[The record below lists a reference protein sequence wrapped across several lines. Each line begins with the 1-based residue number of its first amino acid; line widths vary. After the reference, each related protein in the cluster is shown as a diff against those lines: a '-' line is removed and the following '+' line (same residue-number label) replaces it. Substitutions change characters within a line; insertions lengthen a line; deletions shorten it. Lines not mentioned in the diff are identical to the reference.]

1 MIGPAIVLG
10 ALSCAF
16 APAQSDASAQP
27 TILLLAIDGPDA
39 AEQAEAIS
47 GHVHG
52 LADVVASAARPKQES
67 DRGWYE
73 LARREAHSHHA
84 VAVFWVAREDDS
96 HWVLSVVRP
105 ERREIRWRRVEID
118 PASPSAGIEALGVIT
133 RATTSALLAD
143 TALQME
149 TTPIPAPAP
158 VPSTSAPPPEAKPEA
173 SPPTRGRAVIAVGY
187 AGTSFAREAKW
198 QSGVALEAGWA
209 WRFGLHAL
217 VGYTAYQRVRAQSSL
232 GRVELSRHPISAW
245 LGWHGRTRAL
255 GYGADAGVIV
265 DYAKRHAIARGSD
278 VEAERDHGGVSTALA
293 ARVRGSVVVVWRLEV
308 FAAVGLEAWLS
319 RVRYAVRDGAGELH
333 DVLTPRRV
341 RATVS
346 AGLAVRI

>member
-1 MIGPAIVLG
+1 MLH
-10 ALSCAF
+10 ALACAF
-16 APAQSDASAQP
+16 APAQSDAAAQP
-27 TILLLAIDGPDA
+27 TILLLAVDGPDA
-39 AEQAEAIS
+39 AEQAEAIT

-52 LADVVASAARPKQES
+52 LAEVVASAQRPKHDG
-67 DRGWYE
+67 DRAWYE
-73 LARREAHSHHA
+73 LARREAEAHDA

-118 PASPSAGIEALGVIT
+118 PASPSAAIEALGVIT

-158 VPSTSAPPPEAKPEA
+158 SASAAPAQAPAPVAAPA
-173 SPPTRGRAVIAVGY
+173 PTRGRFVIAAGY

-198 QSGVALEAGWA
+198 QSGIAFEAGWA

-217 VGYTAYQRVRAQSSL
+217 VGYTAYQRVRAQSPL
-232 GRVELSRHPISAW
+232 GRVELARTPITAW
-245 LGWHGRTRAL
+245 IGWHGRTRAL

-265 DYAKRHAIARGSD
+265 DYTKRHAIARGSD
-278 VEAERDHGGVSTALA
+278 VAAERDHGGVTTALA

-319 RVRYAVRDGAGELH
+319 RVRYAVRDSGGELH
-333 DVLTPRRV
+333 DVLNPRRV

>member
-1 MIGPAIVLG
+1 MIGPSIVLR
-10 ALSCAF
+10 ALACAF
-16 APAQSDASAQP
+16 APADSDAAAQP
-27 TILLLAIDGPDA
+27 TILLLAVDGPDA

-52 LADVVASAARPKQES
+52 LADVVASAARPKKDG
-67 DRGWYE
+67 DRAWFE
-73 LARREAHSHHA
+73 LARREAEAHGA

-118 PASPSAGIEALGVIT
+118 PASPSAAIEALGVIT

-158 VPSTSAPPPEAKPEA
+158 TPSESPPETKQPVATPA
-173 SPPTRGRAVIAVGY
+173 PQRGRFVIATGY

-198 QSGVALEAGWA
+198 QSGIALEAGWA

-217 VGYTAYQRVRAQSSL
+217 VGYTAYQRVRAQSPL
-232 GRVELSRHPISAW
+232 GRVELARNPITAW
-245 LGWHGRTRAL
+245 VGWHGRTRAL
-255 GYGADAGVIV
+255 GYGADAGFIV
-265 DYAKRHAIARGSD
+265 DYTKRHAIAGGSD
-278 VEAERDHGGVSTALA
+278 VAAERDHGGVTTALA
-293 ARVRGSVVVVWRLEV
+293 ACVRGSVVVVWRLEV
-308 FAAVGLEAWLS
+308 FAAVGIEAWLS
-319 RVRYAVRDGAGELH
+319 RVRYAVRDPAGELH